1 MKPGTKMICV
11 IGLGQF
17 GSELAREL
25 AKHCEVLAIDS
36 REDHVEHIADHV
48 QRALIIDARDY
59 ASLSSVVTADFNEAI
74 VSLGSSLEASI
85 LCTLHLKRIGIKTIR
100 AKAMNEDHAE
110 ILKAVGAKDVIFPER
125 ETAQRIAAL
134 IVNPNLLDFIPLAE
148 DFRVMDVAPPDAFFG
163 HTLQELNVRERFGVF
178 AIAVKE
184 LVPENFVFL
193 PGPDFVVK
201 PSDILV
207 MIGKEDDLLRLSEE
221 GASAT

>member
-1 MKPGTKMICV
+1 MKPEKKMICV

-100 AKAMNEDHAE
+100 AKAMNEDHAV

-207 MIGKEDDLLRLSEE
+207 MIGKEDDLLRLTEE
-221 GASAT
+221 VASAT